1 MVVLLRIF
9 GWFWL
14 SVTIANAVVKVFGTA
29 ETIQRYA
36 GGSRNLDLNLITIA
50 ICLVFLALASI
61 LSEVRALKQ
70 FNSGGAS

>member
-1 MVVLLRIF
+1 MVILLRIF

-14 SVTIANAVVKVFGTA
+14 SVTVANAALKVFGTV

-36 GGSRNLDLNLITIA
+36 GGSRNLDLNLLTIA

-61 LSEVRALKQ
+61 LSEVRALKES
-70 FNSGGAS
+70 N